1 MRVVG
6 KGGSLAVLLVLVLV
20 PLLVLVAPAWRHYPQ
35 ATSSLPALPL
45 PHIPPFS
52 IAAFSTITIR
62 MVMAVKA

>member
-1 MRVVG
+1 MVG
-6 KGGSLAVLLVLVLV
+6 KRGSLAALLVLVLVLV
-20 PLLVLVAPAWRHYPQ
+20 PLLVLVAAASRHYPQ

-52 IAAFSTITIR
+52 IAAFSTFIIR